1 MLHFYTLP
9 LPTLNFNTLTPLLL
23 HANSPFHG
31 SFQIIWV
38 TYNVGATT
46 HSNIIFEK
54 KKKYCNGI
62 MQRKV
67 QHYRMYIKRLLNP
80 TSGLTLQNTCS
91 IFLTPCAKYDK
102 FFCICLLKY
111 LFIVCLSVCQ
121 FVKLSYCVL
130 LFDCSHKCMLSC
142 IFNRVCV
149 YISTYQFFFIWHP
162 ENNW

>member
-9 LPTLNFNTLTPLLL
+9 LLTLNFNTLTPLLL

-38 TYNVGATT
+38 TYNVGATR
-46 HSNIIFEK
+46 HSYITFEQ

-80 TSGLTLQNTCS
+80 TSGLIAAFSSHPVPYT
-91 IFLTPCAKYDK
+91 IF
-102 FFCICLLKY
+102 FFGICLLKY
-111 LFIVCLSVCQ
+111 LFILCLSVCQ
-121 FVKLSYCVL
+121 FLKLSYCVL
-130 LFDCSHKCMLSC
+130 LFVCSHKCMLSS
-142 IFNRVCV
+142 ISNRVCV
-149 YISTYQFFFIWHP
+149 YLSTYQFFFIWLP